1 MAMANQI
8 TSDTF
13 RAYINLDNGETLAWE
28 GLTYGKAKWRYHWI
42 KRNIVWPLDGPRWK
56 NYGYET
62 EGKA

>member
-1 MAMANQI
+1 MTKQT

-28 GLTYGKAKWRYHWI
+28 GLTYGQAVYRYHWL
-42 KRNIVWPLDGPRWK
+42 KRNIVRPLDGPRWK
-56 NYGYET
+56 AYGYEI